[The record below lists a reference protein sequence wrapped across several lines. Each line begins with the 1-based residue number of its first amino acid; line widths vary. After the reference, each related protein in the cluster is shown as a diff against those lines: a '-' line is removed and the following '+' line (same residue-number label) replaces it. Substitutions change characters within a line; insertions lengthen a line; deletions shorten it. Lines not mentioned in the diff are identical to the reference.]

1 MKIRSRAYLLGL
13 LPALLVSALL
23 TGYLGLSRLDDLET
37 ALHERGNALA
47 RHIAQSAEYAVAS
60 GNFAPLHPLL
70 GAAVQERDV
79 IHVGVYQPGGELLAE
94 AGRQPQGLHAPL
106 AAGSSNVEDMIF
118 FTVPVEFTALALEDP
133 FFQASPSAVPEASPR
148 RVAWVQVAISR
159 AGNTAIARRQLV
171 TTLGLVALG
180 MLFTAVLVRSLAL
193 SGIRPLME
201 IIAAVRDIAARKFR
215 VHLPVSANSEL
226 RELQQGINQMSEVL
240 QSYEEDM
247 QRRIDAAT
255 DDLSRQK
262 EAAER
267 ANHAK
272 SSFLAA
278 ASHDLRQP
286 MHAISLYVDAMKPQV
301 AGREAATTLCK
312 IQAAVVAME
321 TLFCG
326 ILDISKLD
334 AGAVVP
340 EISSLS
346 VKELIES
353 LEKEFRDDANAK
365 GLHLRCRA
373 CDALVASDP
382 VLLQR
387 ILRNLISNALRY
399 TEHGGVLIAARKRRG
414 AIRFQVWD
422 SGQGILPEHMEQ
434 IFREYFQAANPQ
446 RDRAQGLGLGL
457 AIVDRLARLL
467 ELPLTVRSQ
476 PGAGTVFSLD
486 VPLGGNVTR
495 QQKLGEAAL
504 QDQTRMHGLVAIVDD
519 DAMVLDSLQA
529 LLAGWGLSVIHTN
542 SAKDLLARLERAPD
556 LLITDYRLGAEDGLQ
571 LAQALRDTYPG
582 VEIPTV
588 VLTGDVSED
597 SVRILNSS
605 HYQILHKPVRPAR
618 LRALLNQL
626 LRSSREGRQVEE
638 I

>member
-13 LPALLVSALL
+13 LPALLVAALL
-23 TGYLGLSRLDDLET
+23 TGYLGLSRIDDLET
-37 ALHERGNALA
+37 GLHERGNALA

-70 GAAVQERDV
+70 GAAVRERDV

-106 AAGSSNVEDMIF
+106 AAGSLNVADMIF

-133 FFQASPSAVPEASPR
+133 FFQASPAAVPEASPR

-159 AGNTAIARRQLV
+159 AGNSAIARRQLV
-171 TTLGLVALG
+171 TTLGLVGLG

-193 SGIRPLME
+193 TGIRPLME
-201 IIAAVRDIAARKFR
+201 IIAAVRDIAAHKFR
-215 VHLPVSANSEL
+215 VCLPVTAKSEL
-226 RELQQGINQMSEVL
+226 RELQLGINQMSEVL
-240 QSYEEDM
+240 QSFEEDM
-247 QRRIDAAT
+247 HVRIDNAT
-255 DDLSRQK
+255 AELAKKK
-262 EAAER
+262 EEAER

-286 MHAISLYVDAMKPQV
+286 MHAISLYVEAMKPQV
-301 AGREAATTLCK
+301 VGREAAITLGK
-312 IQAAVVAME
+312 IQAAVVTME

-346 VKELIES
+346 VKELLAS
-353 LEKEFRDDANAK
+353 LENEFRDNADAK
-365 GLHLRCRA
+365 GLRLRCRA
-373 CDALVASDP
+373 CDAQVASDL

-399 TEHGGVLIAARKRRG
+399 TEHGGVLIAARRRQG
-414 AIRFQVWD
+414 SIRFQVWD
-422 SGQGILPEHMEQ
+422 SGQGIRPEHMEH
-434 IFREYFQAANPQ
+434 IYREYFQAANPQ
-446 RDRAQGLGLGL
+446 RDRSQGLGLGL

-467 ELPLTVRSQ
+467 RHPLTVRSQ

-486 VPLGGNVTR
+486 VPLGDNAPG
-495 QQKLGEAAL
+495 QQERGEAAL

-529 LLAGWGLSVIHTN
+529 LLAGWGLSVIHAS
-542 SAKDLLARLERAPD
+542 SAKELLLRLQRAPD
-556 LLITDYRLGAEDGLQ
+556 LLITDYRLGAEDGLSLVQ
-571 LAQALRDTYPG
+571 SVCTAFPDA
-582 VEIPTV
+582 VFPTI
-588 VLTGDVSED
+588 VLTGDISEA
-597 SVRILNSS
+597 SMRTLKGAGHQV
-605 HYQILHKPVRPAR
+605 LHKPVRPAR
-618 LRALLNQL
+618 LRALMTHL
-626 LRSSREGRQVEE
+626 LRSTSGNSQ
-638 I
+638 IGDG